1 LSDSVSSMSTKH
13 DEVIIKMTTIIKEVI
28 NEIWVFDDPN
38 DQEEFS
44 SFMCSNILATM
55 DIRLLAETDDS
66 KSSLL
71 EIDLIPVEDVWEAVE
86 EGEED

>member
-1 LSDSVSSMSTKH
+1 
-13 DEVIIKMTTIIKEVI
+13 MTTIIKEVI

-44 SFMCSNILATM
+44 SFMCSNILETM

-71 EIDLIPVEDVWEAVE
+71 EIDLIPVEDVWEVVE

>member
-1 LSDSVSSMSTKH
+1 MSSMSTKH

-44 SFMCSNILATM
+44 SFMCSNILETM

-71 EIDLIPVEDVWEAVE
+71 EIDLIPVEDVWEVAE
-86 EGEED
+86 EEEKG

>member
-1 LSDSVSSMSTKH
+1 VSSMSTKH

>member
-1 LSDSVSSMSTKH
+1 MSTKH

-44 SFMCSNILATM
+44 SFMCSNILETM

-71 EIDLIPVEDVWEAVE
+71 EIDLIPVEDVWEVAE
-86 EGEED
+86 EEEKG